1 MKKKNFIN
9 VNIRLNEENYEL
21 AYANLMDIE
30 FCGIEER
37 VDELV
42 ISFDEE
48 QWNSDIQN
56 EIMNRLMI
64 IDSTAL
70 ILNVES
76 IADKNWNEEWEKHIE
91 PIQIDDKIVITPTWK
106 ADAVFAEHKVLI
118 NPKMSFGTG
127 HHSTTRL
134 CCRLMYN
141 IVKPVS
147 RWIDV
152 GTGTGILAI
161 LAIKLGAEYCF
172 AFDNNIWSVEN
183 SEENFKLNNVE
194 SKIDLSEQDIDSMDL
209 PESDA
214 IAANLFINLVL
225 RIMDKFYAALKAKKG
240 DLVLSGIMIY
250 NKEEVLDEAKKAG
263 FELIELITEDEWVA
277 FHFRAN

>member
-21 AYANLMDIE
+21 AYANLMDID

-37 VDELV
+37 IDELV

-48 QWNSDIQN
+48 QWNSEVQN
-56 EIMNRLMI
+56 EILNRLMV
-64 IDSTAL
+64 IDSTAQ

-76 IADKNWNEEWEKHIE
+76 IADKNWNEEWEKHIQ

-106 ADAVFAEHKVLI
+106 AEEVSAEHKILI

-141 IVKPVS
+141 IVKPGS

-194 SKIDLSEQDIDSMDL
+194 SHIDLSEQDIDSIVL

-225 RIMDKFYAALKAKKG
+225 RTMDKFYSALKSKKG

-250 NKEEVLDEAKKAG
+250 NKDEVLDEAKKAG